1 MKSKNGERGFTL
13 IELFTV
19 VALIGIISA
28 FAIPSFVQMRQNA
41 LYRQEA
47 RAIGSMLR
55 EARARAVSINR
66 QHQVELDLTAG
77 SQRYRLTQG
86 NASSGSTTWAP
97 VTPGAGGW
105 VSPPP
110 GVVLA
115 QAGCP
120 GASPNFTVGF
130 KTNGSA
136 GAGCTI
142 DIRDT
147 TASVRFQVTITQ
159 NTGRVRVL

>member
-19 VALIGIISA
+19 VALIGIIAA

-47 RAIGSMLR
+47 RAISSMLR
-55 EARARAVSINR
+55 EARARTVSMNR
-66 QHQVELDLTAG
+66 EHQVQLNLTAG
-77 SQRYRLTQG
+77 SQQYRLTQG
-86 NASSGSTTWAP
+86 NASSGSTAWTP
-97 VTPGAGGW
+97 VTPFAGGW
-105 VSPPP
+105 VSPPE

-115 QAGCP
+115 QAGCS
-120 GASPNFTVGF
+120 GTSPNFIVGF
-130 KTNGSA
+130 RTNGSA

-147 TASVRFQVTITQ
+147 AAAVRFQVTVTQ

>member
-1 MKSKNGERGFTL
+1 MNGGERGFTL

-41 LYRQEA
+41 VYRQEA
-47 RAIGSMLR
+47 RAIGAMLR
-55 EARARAVSINR
+55 EARARTISVNR
-66 QHQVELDLTAG
+66 EHRVELDLTSSA
-77 SQRYRLTQG
+77 QRYRLTQG
-86 NASSGSTTWAP
+86 NASSGSATWTP
-97 VTPGAGGW
+97 VTMVMNGW
-105 VSPPP
+105 VNTPD

-115 QAGCP
+115 QTGCP
-120 GASPNFTVGF
+120 GSSPNFTIDF
-130 KTNGSA
+130 NPNGSA

-147 TASVRFQVTITQ
+147 TPAVRYQITVAQ
-159 NTGRVRVL
+159 STGRVRIQ